1 MTLRVF
7 SHEKDIEERISSVAG
22 KRPYTYLRM
31 MLNLELFLLC
41 GDERGAGDWCV
52 TIRSL
57 GLLAV
62 RH

>member
-7 SHEKDIEERISSVAG
+7 SQEKDIEERRG

-41 GDERGAGDWCV
+41 GDEKGAGDWCV